1 VLLGA
6 VGLLVAAVL
15 AWWLLRPA
23 PPPVEA
29 TLPLAE
35 GAAGTLA
42 TDAGAE
48 GAATASTSAPP
59 SSTIPPLVV
68 QAAGAVRSP
77 GLYRLDA
84 GARVDDLIRAAG
96 GLTERADRDRINL
109 AAPLADGQR
118 VWLPVRGQEE
128 VPDVVTE
135 GGAGG
140 GGGGGGTGAESPSG
154 GDGGAAGPIDLNRAD
169 EAALD
174 ALPGVG
180 PATAQAIL
188 TYRTESGPFRS
199 VDDLLEVPGIG
210 EAKLA
215 QIRPLVTVG

>member
-1 VLLGA
+1 MLAAA
-6 VGLLVAAVL
+6 VGLLAAAAL
-15 AWWLLRPA
+15 GWWLLRPA
-23 PPPVEA
+23 APPVES
-29 TLPLAE
+29 TLPLATASDS
-35 GAAGTLA
+35 GPAA
-42 TDAGAE
+42 DAGAVE
-48 GAATASTSAPP
+48 AVTSTASP
-59 SSTIPPLVV
+59 SSTVPLLVV

-77 GLYRLDA
+77 GLYRLDP

-118 VWLPVRGQEE
+118 VWLPQRGQDE
-128 VPDVVTE
+128 VPDVVTDA
-135 GGAGG
+135 GSGVAGAGG
-140 GGGGGGTGAESPSG
+140 GSG
-154 GDGGAAGPIDLNRAD
+154 GAPSSGAGASASGPIDLNGAD

-188 TYRTESGPFRS
+188 TYRSESGPFRS
-199 VDDLLEVPGIG
+199 IDDLLEVPGIG